1 MVGNQL
7 IFQSWKNQ
15 IDDIEIMT
23 YAYVSSGTFGS
34 RVKTKSIDHRTHIQ
48 SEEVIAVKNQHLL
61 VNQFTNLI
69 WIIHTQEVTLVGYHK
84 QLLKK

>member
-1 MVGNQL
+1 MIL
-7 IFQSWKNQ
+7 IDPRSHGGEPIKISIMKNQ

-23 YAYVSSGTFGS
+23 YAYVSSGSFGS

-69 WIIHTQEVTLVGYHK
+69 
-84 QLLKK
+84 